1 MTTQEQNRQIINYLQ
16 PYKPSKIGVFGSV
29 ARGQNTPNSDLDLLI
44 NLESPIDLF
53 KFMEIWD
60 YLEDLL
66 KIKIDLV
73 TDKALSS
80 SNKRVQKSISN
91 DLILIYEK

>member
-60 YLEDLL
+60 DLEDLL

-73 TDKALSS
+73 TDKALRG
-80 SNKRVQKSISN
+80 SNKRVQQSISK